1 VEARETSRNSVKILS
16 GGLTS
21 GQAHR
26 VHEKEDLEKCKSCG
40 RRGHG
45 KSPNFDLK
53 KANCG
58 AFDHKCKQCSKKGHF
73 KDFCPM
79 KPKKC
84 LRILRRPGSSME
96 GQPVGECDP
105 ESELPCSS
113 PWRTFVD
120 PPEEMPMA
128 AMASNMKAL
137 EEFVRKH
144 YKTSAFNTCKRQHWP
159 ITARPPMKIHTPDDA
174 VPMYC
179 SSWRS

>member
-1 VEARETSRNSVKILS
+1 MEARETSRNSVKILS

-79 KPKKC
+79 KPKNPKKEVSEDPKKTTASGNKVTVNRMEMTQTKVLGISHHHKTK
-84 LRILRRPGSSME
+84 LRHETWCEKS
-96 GQPVGECDP
+96 
-105 ESELPCSS
+105 
-113 PWRTFVD
+113 
-120 PPEEMPMA
+120 
-128 AMASNMKAL
+128 
-137 EEFVRKH
+137 
-144 YKTSAFNTCKRQHWP
+144 
-159 ITARPPMKIHTPDDA
+159 
-174 VPMYC
+174 
-179 SSWRS
+179 